1 MIHLGAQNN
10 GKKHILSALM
20 FRDRIHFWKKSD
32 QKKSLLS
39 PLNTPDLPIIRMS
52 WVQIPQGTFCD
63 WYLHTW
69 ILWVDLKKVHNVC
82 WIEYLNLPFERNV
95 MMTFCKIFTLDF
107 YALKIV
113 VSYQATH
120 PSCIFFPNVPW
131 LFFFKIKLNFPCKN
145 FVRHHSSLK
154 AFDISEKIE
163 NDFNNPT

>member
-1 MIHLGAQNN
+1 MYEMYAKFHQNWRC
-10 GKKHILSALM
+10 GFWEKRLHKTDICG
-20 FRDRIHFWKKSD
+20 FIYRI
-32 QKKSLLS
+32 
-39 PLNTPDLPIIRMS
+39 P
-52 WVQIPQGTFCD
+52 
-63 WYLHTW
+63 TW

-120 PSCIFFPNVPW
+120 PSCIFFSQRS
-131 LFFFKIKLNFPCKN
+131 LIIFFFKIKLNFPCKN